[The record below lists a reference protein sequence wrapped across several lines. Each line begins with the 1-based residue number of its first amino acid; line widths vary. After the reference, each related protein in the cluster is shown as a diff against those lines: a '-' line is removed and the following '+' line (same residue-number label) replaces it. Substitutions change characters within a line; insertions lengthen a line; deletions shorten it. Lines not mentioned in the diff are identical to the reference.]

1 MTDKVSKVQQGF
13 RILLPGLSG
22 YICHELLMEF
32 GGSYWWSNVLLKLN
46 DQSNLPDSGDYAKL
60 MDSLDIANCLRL
72 IERFW
77 GELFRKKLPRDC
89 RTWASELMQ
98 WRNTVSHAGT
108 ADMADDDAWRALDT
122 MVRFCEQLP
131 DEEETVEQL
140 REMVREVRYG
150 SSLGSTAAAQPVQ
163 ATGTTKATGIL
174 EKTSAGLKSWR
185 EIMEPHPDVA
195 QGRYQHAEFAADLAQ
210 VARGEGAMEYCDPV
224 EFFSRTY
231 VTDGM
236 KGLLRQAL
244 LRVTGKGGEP
254 VIQLKTSFGGGKT
267 HSMLALYHMLRKPIP
282 IDKIPN
288 MKPLLEELGMDTFPR
303 ANVAVI
309 VGSAINPTKYK
320 APQNMPGIRINTL
333 WGEIAAQLAQSAGD
347 LSLYELV
354 RESDRKGVS
363 PGSET
368 FKTLFDACG
377 PCLILMDELVAY
389 ARKLGKQTDLPAGTF
404 DNFIVFI
411 QEITEAAR
419 ASKNSI
425 VVASI
430 PESDIEVGGDEGKT
444 ALESIEHTFGRMES
458 IWKPVAANEG
468 FEVVRRRLFLPCKD
482 ETAKEDI
489 CRAFSQFY
497 LEHKTD
503 FPLEASELTYRE
515 RMMSCYPIH
524 PEMFD
529 RLYNDWSTLERFQ
542 RTRGVLRL
550 MAAVIHE
557 LWMGNDASPMI
568 MPGSLPLD
576 VPNVSYELTR
586 HLNSENWTSIIDSEV
601 DGRHSVPYQ
610 MEQSNIR
617 YGTNLAARRIARTV
631 FLGSAPTSR
640 EQHTKGLEQPRIR
653 LGAIQPEEN
662 ISVFDDVLMKLQNKL
677 TYFYSNPSN
686 DRFWFDTRPTL
697 RKTVEERAS
706 QIAAADVEYEIEQ
719 RLRKL
724 RKDQPF
730 SGLHIC
736 PTSTLDVTDEQSV
749 RLVVLRPEDTF
760 KSGTECAALQRM
772 NDILN
777 NRGTSPRIYKNMLAF
792 LAPDQGLISSLKEG
806 VRLYL
811 AWESVNKESEDLNL
825 DASQRRETR
834 NSLERSN
841 KTVDDRILEAYCW
854 LVVPSIDRDVDMRSV
869 EWNPTRISGKNSGLV
884 SECGKTMERNEEI
897 ITKWAPMLLKME
909 LDNLLWRDKNDL
921 SIKQLWDYLTT
932 YCYLP
937 RLRDYSVLEEAIRVG
952 LNSPEFF
959 AYAAGVENGR
969 YIDLKYNCHVSMTD
983 ISGFIVKP
991 AAAQTQIQA
1000 QIEQEREKAAERAR
1014 LAAQML
1020 PNSDQ
1025 QSAQPIGI
1033 GSAEPPE
1040 SPYQPDNP
1048 DPPPVVAPSNTHF
1061 YMSAKLDNMRTN
1073 RDVQKLME
1081 EVISHL
1087 TDLEG
1092 CDVDIHLE
1100 VSATNPD
1107 GFTVPIVRAVSE
1119 NCRTLKVEYFS
1130 FEP

>member
-1 MTDKVSKVQQGF
+1 MTNFDDNVLKVQQGF
-13 RILLPGLSG
+13 RILHEYLAGYVCQELLTEYGENDWWKQVCLKLDDQDDLRLSG
-22 YICHELLMEF
+22 TYVE
-32 GGSYWWSNVLLKLN
+32 
-46 DQSNLPDSGDYAKL
+46 L

-72 IERFW
+72 LDRFW
-77 GELFRKKLPRDC
+77 GEVFRRKLSVDY
-89 RTWASELMQ
+89 RTWSKELMGV
-98 WRNTVSHAGT
+98 RNKVAHAPAT
-108 ADMADDDAWRALDT
+108 DFTENYTWRALDT
-122 MVRFCEQLP
+122 MSLLCSAFD
-131 DEEETVEQL
+131 DEAAEEIRTIQ
-140 REMVREVRYG
+140 RELRYG
-150 SSLGSTAAAQPVQ
+150 SGSGSAESVNQTAEQTVS
-163 ATGTTKATGIL
+163 KASGIL
-174 EKTSAGLKSWR
+174 RNVSAGLKSWR
-185 EIMEPHPDVA
+185 DIMEPHPDVA

-210 VARGEGAMEYCDPV
+210 VARGEGAIEYRDPV
-224 EFFSRTY
+224 EFFGRTY
-231 VTDGM
+231 VTEGM

-267 HSMLALYHMLRKPIP
+267 HSMLALYHMLRANVSVEKV
-282 IDKIPN
+282 PN
-288 MKPLLEELGMDTFPR
+288 MKPILEELGLPTFPK
-303 ANVAVI
+303 ANVAVL
-309 VGSAINPTKYK
+309 VGTALEPAKSKR
-320 APQNMPGIRINTL
+320 PQNMPGITINTL
-333 WGEIAAQLAQSAGD
+333 WGEMAAQLALSAGD
-347 LSLYELV
+347 LSLYDYV
-354 RESDRKGVS
+354 KDSDKKGVS
-363 PGSET
+363 PGSEAL
-368 FKTLFDACG
+368 KQLFDACG

-389 ARKLGKQTDLPAGTF
+389 AKRIGKKTDLPAGTF
-404 DNFIVFI
+404 DNFISFV

-430 PESDIEVGGDEGKT
+430 PESEIEVGGDEGQK

-482 ETAKEDI
+482 ENAKEDV

-568 MPGSLPLD
+568 MPGTLPLD
-576 VPNVSYELTR
+576 IPNVSFELIR
-586 HLNSENWTSIIDSEV
+586 HLESGENWQTIIDSEV
-601 DGRHSVPYQ
+601 DGRHSIPYQ
-610 MEQSNIR
+610 MEQSNSR
-617 YGTNLAARRIARTV
+617 YTSNLAARRVARTV

-706 QIAAADVEYEIEQ
+706 QIAATDVEFEIEQ

-724 RKDQPF
+724 KKEQPF

-736 PTSTLDVTDEQSV
+736 PGSSLDVMDEQSV

-760 KSGTECAALQRM
+760 KSGSECAALQRM
-772 NDILN
+772 NEILN
-777 NRGTSPRIYKNMLAF
+777 TRGSSPRIYKNMLAF
-792 LAPDQGLISSLKEG
+792 LVPDQKLISSLKEG
-806 VRLYL
+806 VRLFL
-811 AWESVNKESEDLNL
+811 AWKSVSADSEDLNL
-825 DASQRRETR
+825 DASQRRETK
-834 NSLERSN
+834 NSVERSE
-841 KTVDDRILEAYCW
+841 KTVDDRILETYCW
-854 LVVPSIDRDVDMRSV
+854 LVVPSVDQNVDMRTI
-869 EWNPTRISGKNSGLV
+869 EWNPTKISGKNRGLIA
-884 SECGKTMERNEEI
+884 ECGKIMIDHEDI
-897 ITKWAPMLLKME
+897 ILKWAPMLLKME
-909 LDNLLWRDKNDL
+909 LDNLLWRDKNEL

-937 RLRDYSVLEEAIRVG
+937 RLRDYSVLDDAIRTG
-952 LNSPEFF
+952 LNSSEFF
-959 AYAAGVENGR
+959 AYAAGIENGR
-969 YIDLKYNCHVSMTD
+969 YVELKYNCYVGMTD
-983 ISGFIVKP
+983 ISGYIVKTD
-991 AAAQTQIQA
+991 AAQAQIQA
-1000 QIEQEREKAAERAR
+1000 QIEEERRKAEEKARTLVNPNPEQPTQPFVTDPAVQLVTPELPFTPSPVPP
-1014 LAAQML
+1014 LAT
-1020 PNSDQ
+1020 
-1025 QSAQPIGI
+1025 
-1033 GSAEPPE
+1033 
-1040 SPYQPDNP
+1040 
-1048 DPPPVVAPSNTHF
+1048 PSNTHF

-1092 CDVDIHLE
+1092 CEVEIHLE
-1100 VSATNPD
+1100 VSATNPN
-1107 GFTVPIVRAVSE
+1107 GFNVPIVRAVSE
-1119 NCRTLKVEYFS
+1119 NCRTLRVDNFG
-1130 FEP
+1130 FDT